1 MNLATPLALAW
12 AALAVPIVIF
22 YILKIR
28 LRRVPVTTTL
38 FWSQIYEEKR
48 PRSLWQQLRHLL
60 SLLLQLLFLLL
71 VVLALTDPFWFW
83 EQLQAQRVVLVV
95 DNSASM
101 NATDVVPTR
110 LDEARDRGSRLIRNL
125 RAAMRWPSLAPPA
138 CRRSP
143 AA

>member
-60 SLLLQLLFLLL
+60 SLLLQLLFLML
-71 VVLALTDPFWFW
+71 VVFALADPFWFW
-83 EQLQAQRVVLVV
+83 EQLQAQRVVLVL

-101 NATDVVPTR
+101 NATDLAPTR
-110 LDEARDRGSRLIRNL
+110 LDAARDRGLRLIRNL
-125 RAAMRWPSLAPPA
+125 RA
-138 CRRSP
+138 
-143 AA
+143 